1 MEEGNVKPNRE
12 FKDSVFVDLLTS
24 DKNNLLSLCKAL
36 DKSIVTD
43 DIELIKLEN
52 VLYQG
57 VKNDVSCQIEDR
69 LIILIEHQSTINE
82 NMPLRFLEYIAM
94 LYLAILDAR
103 DRYAKFLIEIPTP
116 EFYVLY
122 NGDEDYPLEKELFLS
137 DAFIQKSENPQLE
150 LVVKVININFEE
162 NNKLL
167 EECNILKEYAEFIY
181 QVKINKVK
189 YGKDGYNKAIRH
201 CIEHNILK
209 EYITSHAK
217 EVEGMLFAEYDYNMD
232 IQVQRE
238 ESYNAGIKEGIKE
251 GIEKG
256 EKKAKVAMA
265 KMMKENKYNVL
276 EIIKLTGLNSK
287 EIEKL

>member
-52 VLYQG
+52 ILYQG

-209 EYITSHAK
+209 DYIISHAK

-251 GIEKG
+251 GTLTLAKTFRNMGFPIEKI
-256 EKKAKVAMA
+256 AQA
-265 KMMKENKYNVL
+265 
-276 EIIKLTGLNSK
+276 TGLSK
-287 EIEKL
+287 NEIEKL

>member
-52 VLYQG
+52 ILYQG

-137 DAFIQKSENPQLE
+137 DAFIQKSENLQLE

-167 EECNILKEYAEFIY
+167 EECNILKEYAEFI
-181 QVKINKVK
+181 
-189 YGKDGYNKAIRH
+189 
-201 CIEHNILK
+201 
-209 EYITSHAK
+209 
-217 EVEGMLFAEYDYNMD
+217 
-232 IQVQRE
+232 
-238 ESYNAGIKEGIKE
+238 
-251 GIEKG
+251 
-256 EKKAKVAMA
+256 
-265 KMMKENKYNVL
+265 
-276 EIIKLTGLNSK
+276 
-287 EIEKL
+287 